1 MEQTQVIETI
11 HDVETLRTELSFCY
25 PEKHF
30 RNLSDEEVLH
40 EFNAHAEQQSIY
52 ITAGEL
58 VSLGKASI
66 FISTPDGYQPIGN
79 FYKKSLRKIFKLELA
94 NGFTCES
101 SQDHLYETLDGWKKA
116 EALTSK
122 DSVLTK
128 EGFYSVKKCA
138 SQKEEEVYD
147 WEVLHENHRY
157 WAGDGISSHNTG
169 KTFLALNIC
178 REAQLMDYNII
189 YCDSEAAVDQ
199 DVIKNFGVD
208 PEKFRYQPVSTPLEV
223 RQFVAHLCDQLK
235 KAKESGKALPKIML
249 VLDSLG
255 NLATTKERS
264 DAISGSEKRDMTKQ
278 QELRSLFR
286 VITADLAE
294 LKIPFVFTNH
304 TYATIGSYVPG
315 QTISGGGGAIYNAS
329 VILQLSKAGLKE
341 DGTNKTGIIVTSKPA
356 KNRFAR
362 PLPIKFHISFYKG
375 MNPYV
380 GLEQFLS
387 WKNCGIQRGKLITE
401 KEFLKYYK
409 EDNPKYTETLE
420 TEISRTAEDGTIE
433 KFYLEAKE
441 TSRTIAVAHLF
452 DVVKPTELFTSKVFT
467 MDVLKDLDAR
477 FIQTM
482 FKLPNVALLGDIEGE
497 EISDLISEDE
507 D

>member
-1 MEQTQVIETI
+1 MAKEFSFNDLDEQLTKISPKGSVISVNSYSKIDEWISTGNF
-11 HDVETLRTELSFCY
+11 LLNAQLSGSLFGGI
-25 PEKHF
+25 PNS
-30 RNLSDEEVLH
+30 R
-40 EFNAHAEQQSIY
+40 SICL
-52 ITAGEL
+52 AGE
-58 VSLGKASI
+58 SG
-66 FISTPDGYQPIGN
+66 
-79 FYKKSLRKIFKLELA
+79 
-94 NGFTCES
+94 
-101 SQDHLYETLDGWKKA
+101 
-116 EALTSK
+116 
-122 DSVLTK
+122 
-128 EGFYSVKKCA
+128 
-138 SQKEEEVYD
+138 
-147 WEVLHENHRY
+147 
-157 WAGDGISSHNTG
+157 TG

-178 REAQLMDYNII
+178 REAQLMGYNII

-199 DVIKNFGVD
+199 DVIQNFGVD
-208 PEKFRYQPVSTPLEV
+208 PDSFRYQPVSTPLEV

-235 KAKESGKALPKIML
+235 KAKDAGKVLPKVML

-255 NLATTKERS
+255 NLATTKERA
-264 DAISGSEKRDMTKQ
+264 DAISGSDKRDMTKQ

-387 WKNCGIQRGKLITE
+387 WKNCGVQRGKLLTK
-401 KEFLKYYK
+401 KEFQKYYK
-409 EDNPKYTETLE
+409 EDNPKHQEVLE
-420 TEISRTAEDGTIE
+420 TEISRTNEDGTVD

-441 TSRTIAVAHLF
+441 TARTIAVAHLF
-452 DVVKPTELFTSKVFT
+452 DVIKPQELFSSKVFT
-467 MDVLKDLDAR
+467 RDMLKSLDEN
-477 FIQTM
+477 FIQSM
-482 FKLPNVALLGDIEGE
+482 FKLPNVSTLGDIEND
-497 EISDLISEDE
+497 EISEMISDESED
-507 D
+507 

>member
-1 MEQTQVIETI
+1 MAKEFSFNDLDEQLTKISPKGSVISVNSYSKIDEWISTGNY
-11 HDVETLRTELSFCY
+11 LLNAQLSGSLFGGI
-25 PEKHF
+25 PNS
-30 RNLSDEEVLH
+30 R
-40 EFNAHAEQQSIY
+40 SICL
-52 ITAGEL
+52 AGE
-58 VSLGKASI
+58 SG
-66 FISTPDGYQPIGN
+66 
-79 FYKKSLRKIFKLELA
+79 
-94 NGFTCES
+94 
-101 SQDHLYETLDGWKKA
+101 
-116 EALTSK
+116 
-122 DSVLTK
+122 
-128 EGFYSVKKCA
+128 
-138 SQKEEEVYD
+138 
-147 WEVLHENHRY
+147 
-157 WAGDGISSHNTG
+157 TG

-178 REAQLMDYNII
+178 REAQLMGYNII

-199 DVIKNFGVD
+199 DVIQNFGVD
-208 PEKFRYQPVSTPLEV
+208 PDSFRYQPVSTPLEV

-235 KAKESGKALPKIML
+235 KAKDAGKALPKVML

-255 NLATTKERS
+255 NLATTKERA
-264 DAISGSEKRDMTKQ
+264 DAISGSDKRDMTKQ

-387 WKNCGIQRGKLITE
+387 WKNCGVQRGKLLTE
-401 KEFLKYYK
+401 KEFQKYYK
-409 EDNPKYTETLE
+409 EDNPKYQEVLE
-420 TEISRTAEDGTIE
+420 TEISRTNEDGSVD
-433 KFYLEAKE
+433 KFYLEAKD
-441 TSRTIAVAHLF
+441 TARTIAVAHLF
-452 DVVKPTELFTSKVFT
+452 DVIKPQELFSSKVFT
-467 MDVLKDLDAR
+467 KDMLKSLDEN
-477 FIQTM
+477 FIQSM
-482 FKLPNVALLGDIEGE
+482 FKLPNVASLGDIEND
-497 EISDLISEDE
+497 EISEMISDESED
-507 D
+507 

>member
-1 MEQTQVIETI
+1 MAKEFSFNELDEQLTKINSKGSVISNNSYSRIDEWISTGNY
-11 HDVETLRTELSFCY
+11 LLNAQLSGSLFGGI
-25 PEKHF
+25 PNS
-30 RNLSDEEVLH
+30 R
-40 EFNAHAEQQSIY
+40 SICL
-52 ITAGEL
+52 AGE
-58 VSLGKASI
+58 SG
-66 FISTPDGYQPIGN
+66 
-79 FYKKSLRKIFKLELA
+79 
-94 NGFTCES
+94 
-101 SQDHLYETLDGWKKA
+101 
-116 EALTSK
+116 
-122 DSVLTK
+122 
-128 EGFYSVKKCA
+128 
-138 SQKEEEVYD
+138 
-147 WEVLHENHRY
+147 
-157 WAGDGISSHNTG
+157 TG

-178 REAQLMDYNII
+178 REAQEMGYNII

-199 DVIKNFGVD
+199 DIIQNFGVD

-235 KAKESGKALPKIML
+235 KAKEGGKALPKIML

-264 DAISGSEKRDMTKQ
+264 DAISGSDKRDMTKQ

-387 WKNCGIQRGKLITE
+387 WQNCGIQRGKLLAE
-401 KEFLKYYK
+401 KDFLKYYK
-409 EDNPKYTETLE
+409 EDNPKHAEVKA
-420 TEISRTAEDGTIE
+420 TEIIRKNEDGTE
-433 KFYLEAKE
+433 DKFYLEAKE

-452 DVVKPTELFTSKVFT
+452 DVIKPQELFTAKVFT
-467 MDVLKDLDAR
+467 KELLKQLDET
-477 FIQTM
+477 FIQNM
-482 FKLPNVALLGDIEGE
+482 FKLPNIASLGDIENE
-497 EISDLISEDE
+497 EISDLIQDDE
-507 D
+507 N